1 MKQSDYYL
9 YIVPQTGKVYKTR
22 DFNRSLEKQL
32 CQKYGRIFA
41 ISGYSRAAKIVTLVE
56 NPYEESLTTQH
67 GWKELRLDIDLQLYD
82 GCREVTPEE
91 IAVTE
96 KDMAEGIRCSLLQT
110 PINK

>member
-67 GWKELRLDIDLQLYD
+67 CWKELRLDMDLQLSD
-82 GCREVTPEE
+82 SCREVTPEE

-96 KDMAEGIRCSLLQT
+96 KDMAEGIICSNL
-110 PINK
+110 

>member
-41 ISGYSRAAKIVTLVE
+41 ISGYSKAAKIVALVE
-56 NPYEESLTTQH
+56 RPYEECLTTQH
-67 GWKELRLDIDLQLYD
+67 GWKELRLDMDLQLYD

>member
-41 ISGYSRAAKIVTLVE
+41 ISGYSRAAKIVALVE
-56 NPYEESLTTQH
+56 SPYRESLSTEH
-67 GWKELRLDIDLQLYD
+67 GWKELKLDMNLELSDN
-82 GCREVTPEE
+82 CREITPEE
-91 IAVTE
+91 IAVTKE
-96 KDMAEGIRCSLLQT
+96 DIAEGIRCSNL
-110 PINK
+110 

>member
-41 ISGYSRAAKIVTLVE
+41 ISGYSRAAKIVALVE

-67 GWKELRLDIDLQLYD
+67 GLKELRLDMDLQLYD

-96 KDMAEGIRCSLLQT
+96 KDMAEGIRCSL
-110 PINK
+110 

>member
-1 MKQSDYYL
+1 MKRSDYYL

-22 DFNRSLEKQL
+22 DFNKSLEKQL

-41 ISGYSRAAKIVTLVE
+41 ISGYSKAAKIVALVE
-56 NPYEESLTTQH
+56 EPYEESLTTQH
-67 GWKELRLDIDLQLYD
+67 GWKELRLDLDLQLSV

-96 KDMAEGIRCSLLQT
+96 EDMAEGIRCSLL
-110 PINK
+110 

>member
-22 DFNRSLEKQL
+22 DFNRSLEIQL

-56 NPYEESLTTQH
+56 SPYRESLSTEH
-67 GWKELRLDIDLQLYD
+67 GWKELRLDWDLELSD
-82 GCREVTPEE
+82 DCREVTPEE
-91 IAVTE
+91 VAVTE
-96 KDMAEGIRCSLLQT
+96 EDMAEGIRCSLLQT
-110 PINK
+110 SINK